1 MTNSPPSDAAYHLP
15 RPEKPLDF
23 TGERM
28 TSDIS
33 GQIAFE
39 HFHRYCLARDLA
51 VGRNILD
58 VASGEGYGSALLA
71 DVARSVVGVELDAA
85 SVKHAREAY
94 PRENLRF
101 LEGDATRM
109 PLPDACVDMVVSF
122 ETLEHLGDHDRF
134 LSEVRRVLRP
144 GGLFLVSTPDR
155 DVYSAPGQPKNPYHV
170 LELTPPQFS
179 QLLST
184 HFTHHR
190 ILAQRALIG
199 SVLAPRDEVG
209 GNWRT
214 YDSYQEGR
222 VEPHSGLAAAF
233 YLLGIASDAALPAV
247 GSSVYA
253 QNLSLD
259 HLLQSSAALPQ
270 EAHRS
275 REAEARIEALIQE
288 NQKVQDD
295 RDDVRRRMSEVMA
308 DRDDARRR
316 VSEVI
321 EDRDDAR
328 RRVSEVIEDRDDV
341 RRRVSELLT
350 DRDSVRREA
359 AELIADRDN
368 ARIQVTELMTER
380 DAARRDAAELMA
392 DRDDAR
398 IQITELMTERDAA
411 QRQTKELMA
420 DRDSVRREA
429 AGLMA
434 DRDDARLQITEL
446 MTERDDAR
454 RDAAEL
460 MADRDDARLQVTELM
475 TERDAARRE
484 AAELMA
490 DRDDARIQVTE
501 LMTER
506 DAARR
511 EAAELMADLN
521 DARRWATEFMVDR
534 DDARRQA
541 TELMAHLE
549 IIRTSTTWRLT
560 WPLRALGRRFPRLAR
575 AGARVVRLMVYAKRG
590 ELRMRLRAW
599 RSARAIQT
607 QFRSQDVPAGRG
619 LPAPAHSVPGSSP
632 IMLPVAETPRVTVII
647 PTYGHVDQTLLCLAS
662 IAAAPPKI
670 PIEVLVVDDAS
681 GDPRVDELTQVQG
694 LRLEQWPQN
703 LGFLRS
709 CNAAAKL
716 ARGDLLFFLNNDTEV
731 MPGAIDA
738 LAGLLDRRPDAGMV
752 GARLVYPNGLL
763 QEAGGIIW
771 RDGSA
776 WNYGNRDDPSRHEY
790 NYVREV
796 DYCSGA
802 AIMVPRV
809 RWEELEG
816 FDELFLPAYCEDS
829 DLAFRLRSA
838 GWKVIYQPR
847 ATVIHYEGV
856 SHGTDTG
863 TGIKAYQVA
872 NTQKLA
878 VRWADTLS
886 REALP
891 NGEHVMRARDRAVDR
906 KIILIIDHYVP
917 EPDRDAGSR
926 TMVAFMEALV
936 ASGRIV
942 KFLPDNLYRTPDY
955 SDALEDCGIEIIHG
969 PWTESLAVWIA
980 QNGKDV
986 DEILVSRPDIAAK
999 YVSVLRQHCS
1009 APIIFYG
1016 HDLHSA
1022 RMRLE
1027 PGASQDAYRL
1037 EKIAQMETLERN
1049 VWRLVDMALYP
1060 SDEEVEAVRR
1070 MEPKAKVRPIQ
1081 PYALSAPMS
1090 RTESAPAS
1098 SNIIFIG
1105 GFRHTPNVDAAVWL
1119 VSDIL
1124 PHIRRER
1131 PDAKL
1136 IIAGSNP
1143 TREVLALAGPGVE
1156 VRGFMSDEELDMMYA
1171 EARVALCPIRF
1182 GAGVKL
1188 KVVEAMHRGIPVV
1201 TTSVG
1206 AQGLPEIPVFCDVV
1220 DDDYSLAAATLR
1232 LLSDNT
1238 LWLERVSAQAN
1249 FVRSR
1254 FSPESMRAALTT
1266 ALADAERLR

>member
-1 MTNSPPSDAAYHLP
+1 MTKLPLSDAAYNLP
-15 RPEKPLDF
+15 RPETPLAF
-23 TGERM
+23 TGGQM
-28 TSDIS
+28 NSDTA

-39 HFHRYCLARDLA
+39 HFHRYCLARDFA
-51 VGRNILD
+51 VGRDVVD
-58 VASGEGYGSALLA
+58 VAAREGHGAALLA

-85 SVKHAREAY
+85 SVKHARKGYA
-94 PRENLRF
+94 RENLRF
-101 LEGDATRM
+101 LKGDATRL

-122 ETLEHLGDHDRF
+122 ETLEDLGEHDRF

-144 GGLFLVSTPDR
+144 GGLFLVSTPNR
-155 DVYSAPGQPKNPYHV
+155 EIHSAPGQPKNPNHV
-170 LELTPPQFS
+170 LELTQPEFA
-179 QLLST
+179 QLLSA

-190 ILAQRALIG
+190 ILAQRTLIG
-199 SVLAPRDEVG
+199 SVLAARDEVG

-214 YDSYQEGR
+214 YDSLPEGR

-247 GSSVYA
+247 GSSVFA

-259 HLLQSSAALPQ
+259 HLLQSSAALQQ
-270 EAHRS
+270 EANHR
-275 REAEARIEALIQE
+275 RQAE
-288 NQKVQDD
+288 
-295 RDDVRRRMSEVMA
+295 A
-308 DRDDARRR
+308 DRDDARRH
-316 VSEVI
+316 
-321 EDRDDAR
+321 
-328 RRVSEVIEDRDDV
+328 
-341 RRRVSELLT
+341 
-350 DRDSVRREA
+350 
-359 AELIADRDN
+359 
-368 ARIQVTELMTER
+368 VTELV
-380 DAARRDAAELMA
+380 A
-392 DRDDAR
+392 
-398 IQITELMTERDAA
+398 QIEM
-411 QRQTKELMA
+411 
-420 DRDSVRREA
+420 
-429 AGLMA
+429 
-434 DRDDARLQITEL
+434 
-446 MTERDDAR
+446 
-454 RDAAEL
+454 
-460 MADRDDARLQVTELM
+460 
-475 TERDAARRE
+475 
-484 AAELMA
+484 
-490 DRDDARIQVTE
+490 
-501 LMTER
+501 
-506 DAARR
+506 
-511 EAAELMADLN
+511 
-521 DARRWATEFMVDR
+521 
-534 DDARRQA
+534 
-541 TELMAHLE
+541 
-549 IIRTSTTWRLT
+549 IRSSTTWRIT
-560 WPLRALGRRFPRLAR
+560 WPLRALGRRLPGLAR
-575 AGARVVRLMVYAKRG
+575 VGRRGLRLIVYAIRG
-590 ELRMRLRAW
+590 ELPQRLREW
-599 RSARAIQT
+599 RSAQAV
-607 QFRSQDVPAGRG
+607 RSKMGSEDLLRG
-619 LPAPAHSVPGSSP
+619 LDLPAPSNAIPDPASIV
-632 IMLPVAETPRVTVII
+632 LPVTEAPRVTVII
-647 PTYGHVDQTLLCLAS
+647 PTYGHVDHTLRCLAS
-662 IAAAPPKI
+662 IAAAPPMV
-670 PIEVLVVDDAS
+670 PLEVLVVEDAS
-681 GDPRVDELTQVQG
+681 GDPRVAELEKVQG
-694 LRLEQWPQN
+694 LRLEKWPQN

-752 GARLVYPNGLL
+752 GARLLYPDGVL

-776 WNYGNRDDPSRHEY
+776 WNYGNRDDPRKHQY

-802 AIMVPRV
+802 AIMLPRA
-809 RWEELEG
+809 RWEEMAG
-816 FDELFLPAYCEDS
+816 FDEFFLPAYCEDS

-838 GWKVIYQPR
+838 GWKALYQPR
-847 ATVIHYEGV
+847 AIVIHHEGV
-856 SHGTDTG
+856 SHGKDIG
-863 TGIKAYQVA
+863 TGIKAHQVA
-872 NTQKLA
+872 NTHKLA
-878 VRWADTLS
+878 IRWADTLS
-886 REALP
+886 REALL

-906 KIILIIDHYVP
+906 KIILVIDHYVP
-917 EPDRDAGSR
+917 EPNRDAGSR
-926 TMVAFMEALV
+926 TMLAFMEALV

-1009 APIIFYG
+1009 APIMFYG

-1090 RTESAPAS
+1090 RTEPAPAS

-1156 VRGFMSDEELDMMYA
+1156 VRGFVSDEELDIMYA
-1171 EARVALCPIRF
+1171 QARVALCPIRF

-1206 AQGLPEIPVFCDVV
+1206 AQGLPEMRAFCDVV
-1220 DDDYSLAAATLR
+1220 DDDYSLATATLR

>member
-1 MTNSPPSDAAYHLP
+1 MINSPPSDVAYNLP

-28 TSDIS
+28 TSDIA

-39 HFHRYCLARDLA
+39 HYHRYCLARDLA

-170 LELTPPQFS
+170 LELTQPQFS

-321 EDRDDAR
+321 EDRDD
-328 RRVSEVIEDRDDV
+328 V
-341 RRRVSELLT
+341 RRRVSELL
-350 DRDSVRREA
+350 
-359 AELIADRDN
+359 ADRDD
-368 ARIQVTELMTER
+368 ARIQVTELMTKHDE
-380 DAARRDAAELMA
+380 A
-392 DRDDAR
+392 
-398 IQITELMTERDAA
+398 
-411 QRQTKELMA
+411 
-420 DRDSVRREA
+420 RREA
-429 AGLMA
+429 AELMA

-490 DRDDARIQVTE
+490 GRDDARIQVTELMTERDAAQRQTKELMADRDSVRREAAELMAGRDEARLQVTE

-521 DARRWATEFMVDR
+521 DARRWATEFMVDRDDARRWATELVEECDNARREAVELMSDR

-575 AGARVVRLMVYAKRG
+575 AGARVVRLMFYAKRG

-599 RSARAIQT
+599 RSARAVQT
-607 QFRSQDVPAGRG
+607 QFRSQDAPAGRG
-619 LPAPAHSVPGSSP
+619 LPAAAHSVPGSSP

-752 GARLVYPNGLL
+752 GAKLVYPNGLL

-790 NYVREV
+790 SYVREV

-809 RWEELEG
+809 RWEELGG

-886 REALP
+886 TEALP

-1009 APIIFYG
+1009 APIMFYG

-1156 VRGFMSDEELDMMYA
+1156 VRGFVSDEELDMMYA

>member
-398 IQITELMTERDAA
+398 L
-411 QRQTKELMA
+411 
-420 DRDSVRREA
+420 
-429 AGLMA
+429 
-434 DRDDARLQITEL
+434 
-446 MTERDDAR
+446 
-454 RDAAEL
+454 
-460 MADRDDARLQVTELM
+460 
-475 TERDAARRE
+475 
-484 AAELMA
+484 
-490 DRDDARIQVTE
+490 QVTE

>member
-1 MTNSPPSDAAYHLP
+1 MTTSPSSDAAYNLP

-28 TSDIS
+28 TTNIA

-39 HFHRYCLARDLA
+39 HYHRYCLARDLA

-94 PRENLRF
+94 TRENLRF

-321 EDRDDAR
+321 EDRDDVR
-328 RRVSEVIEDRDDV
+328 RRVSEVIEDRDD
-341 RRRVSELLT
+341 
-350 DRDSVRREA
+350 
-359 AELIADRDN
+359 

-380 DAARRDAAELMA
+380 DEA
-392 DRDDAR
+392 
-398 IQITELMTERDAA
+398 
-411 QRQTKELMA
+411 
-420 DRDSVRREA
+420 RREA
-429 AGLMA
+429 AELMA

-490 DRDDARIQVTE
+490 D
-501 LMTER
+501 
-506 DAARR
+506 
-511 EAAELMADLN
+511 LN

-534 DDARRQA
+534 DDARRRATELVEECDNARREAVELMSDRDDARRQA
-541 TELMAHLE
+541 AELMAHLE

-560 WPLRALGRRFPRLAR
+560 WPLRALGRRFPRPAR
-575 AGARVVRLMVYAKRG
+575 AGARVVRLMFYAKRG

-599 RSARAIQT
+599 RSARAVQT

-694 LRLEQWPQN
+694 LRLERWPQN

-790 NYVREV
+790 SYVREV

-809 RWEELEG
+809 RWEELGG

-886 REALP
+886 TEALP

-1009 APIIFYG
+1009 APIMFYG

-1090 RTESAPAS
+1090 RTGSAPAS

-1143 TREVLALAGPGVE
+1143 TREVLALAGAGVE
-1156 VRGFMSDEELDMMYA
+1156 VRGFVSDEELDMMYA